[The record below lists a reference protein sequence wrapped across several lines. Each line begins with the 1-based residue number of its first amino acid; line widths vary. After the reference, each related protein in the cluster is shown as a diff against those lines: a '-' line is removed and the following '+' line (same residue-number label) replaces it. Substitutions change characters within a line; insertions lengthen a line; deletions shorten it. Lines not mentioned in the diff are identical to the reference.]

1 MNHFVNVSNTKTD
14 KTVMYIFDYFG
25 GNPPLFKATM
35 KKFHISDNSLFVTAL
50 NSQQ

>member
-1 MNHFVNVSNTKTD
+1 MFQNQKSSRLTD
-14 KTVMYIFDYFG
+14 KTVMYISDYFG
-25 GNPPLFKATM
+25 GNPPVFKATM